1 MYRNAVALRGVTY
14 QTGLHL
20 CMQRLLSFCGVESWT
35 ALVISFRRRLADPAP
50 PAKRKADAQA
60 SHPIVLVS
68 LQSMYSWQF
77 APFQHP
83 AWEGSKQH
91 RGCDRSVA
99 SPDLAWSRFPVR
111 GTTIV

>member
-1 MYRNAVALRGVTY
+1 MYRNAVTLRGVTY

-20 CMQRLLSFCGVESWT
+20 CMQRLLCVCCVESWT
-35 ALVISFRRRLADPAP
+35 ALVISFRRRLAD
-50 PAKRKADAQA
+50 AQA
-60 SHPIVLVS
+60 SHPIVLVA

-91 RGCDRSVA
+91 RGFDRSIA
-99 SPDLAWSRFPVR
+99 SPDLALR
-111 GTTIV
+111 GNFR

>member
-1 MYRNAVALRGVTY
+1 MYRNAVTLRGVTY
-14 QTGLHL
+14 QTGLRL
-20 CMQRLLSFCGVESWT
+20 CMQPPFFCCVESWT

-50 PAKRKADAQA
+50 RSKRKADAQA
-60 SHPIVLVS
+60 SHPMVLVS

-83 AWEGSKQH
+83 AWEGSRQH
-91 RGCDRSVA
+91 RGFDRSVA